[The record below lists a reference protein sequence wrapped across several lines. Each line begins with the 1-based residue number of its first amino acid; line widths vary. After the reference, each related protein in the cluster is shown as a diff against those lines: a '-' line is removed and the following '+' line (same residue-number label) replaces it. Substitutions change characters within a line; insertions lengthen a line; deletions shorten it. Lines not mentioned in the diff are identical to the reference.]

1 MRDLYHNVLATQVL
15 NPVTATTTK
24 TSSTIDM
31 QGYNSI
37 SVVFAIGQSGD
48 TLSTSLY
55 WTLSLQDS
63 PDGSTWTA
71 VTNTAYISAGI
82 DGGTANIVL
91 NATGTDKQA
100 YSIGYV
106 GPQRYIQAVA
116 TPTGSISSGVPIGIV
131 ALRGTSGYRPVVY
144 P

>member
-15 NPVTATTTK
+15 APATATTTQ

-31 QGYNSI
+31 QGYNAL
-37 SVVFAIGQSGD
+37 SVVFDIGHSGD
-48 TLSTSLY
+48 TLSGSLY

-71 VTNTAYISAGI
+71 VASPNTNASY
-82 DGGTANIVL
+82 DGGSATIVV
-91 NATGTDKQA
+91 NTTSSDRQA
-100 YSIGYV
+100 YSIGYI
-106 GPQRYIQAVA
+106 GNNRYIQGIA
-116 TPTGSISSGVPIGIV
+116 TPTGAVSSGMPIGIV